1 MRRSVTGII
10 IKNPEGQNNTKNSA
24 LNSSSKPPKA
34 GGIYDNFAFQGII
47 FLEFFSS
54 DFTTQI
60 FIFRMCPNEA
70 TYTFRH
76 FILSLFPEYQM
87 QIKYFLP
94 VLAFISFFACLSA
107 NAKDTGRS
115 LIESDSLKKRI
126 EKRIYQIKPLE
137 GNAPV
142 IDGKTDDACWQ
153 NNNWQG
159 NFTQREPRD
168 GAPPSQETTFNIL
181 YDETNIYVAMRCYD
195 NEPNKIDRQTSRRDN
210 FAGDIAGVAFDSYFD
225 HRTAFEFDLTAAGAK
240 IDAMPLNGGTSWD
253 MDWDPVWT
261 GKTAL
266 EDSAWTLEMSI
277 PLSQVRFGQK
287 DVHTWGLHVWRY
299 INRLNEE
306 SDWQYIPMDSPGMVH
321 LYGELHGLKG
331 IKNSRRIELLPYTLG
346 NLHTFRKVEG
356 NPFAKGM
363 SNNFSF
369 GLDGKIGITSELTMD
384 FTINPD
390 FGQVEA
396 DPAVM
401 NLSAYEVFYSEKR
414 PFFIEGK
421 NILNFPVNDDLLF
434 YSRRI
439 GQQPHFTPQL
449 RSGEYMDMPDKTSI
463 LSAIKFSGK
472 TKDGWSIGI
481 LHSLTN
487 KEEASVSSPIGD
499 YKKTVEPLTN
509 YFAGRF
515 QKEYNDGA
523 TIFGGMMTAVHR
535 SLNSEDLKFLNRDAI
550 NGGFDIRHRWNEKTY
565 YFEAKGIFSHVAGD
579 RKAILLTQTSPVH
592 YFQRE
597 DKFRLDTTLTS
608 LSGHGGSFAVGK
620 EGGGNWRFMADFRW
634 RSDGLELNDLGY
646 LRQADLLRQSSMLG
660 YVVNKPVSFIRNYSA
675 YLNES
680 GDWDYSGKYLQSNL
694 ALRLNVQMLNNYG
707 INYRLTRNSEALDTR
722 LLRGGPAFRLP
733 SWWENAC
740 TIYSNRADKFVL
752 ELYTR
757 LRKSQ
762 DGVSKVYE
770 YSPYLLWRLSTAFNL
785 SASFSYVGNKD
796 AYQYV
801 NGTYPTGTKA
811 FMLGE
816 INQKTLSMVL
826 RLDYYITP
834 ELSIQYYANSFTSS
848 GSYSSFKAVQDDQ
861 RRVYSGGYKALP
873 NDLLIYDSEHK
884 VYFARNDKGI
894 TEYIIFKP
902 DFTSR
907 QFRSNLVLRWEYSA
921 GSSFYLV
928 WSQGRSSYM
937 RDNNFSFSDILQG
950 HSDIYP
956 DNIFLVKINH
966 WFSL

>member
-1 MRRSVTGII
+1 
-10 IKNPEGQNNTKNSA
+10 
-24 LNSSSKPPKA
+24 
-34 GGIYDNFAFQGII
+34 
-47 FLEFFSS
+47 
-54 DFTTQI
+54 
-60 FIFRMCPNEA
+60 
-70 TYTFRH
+70 
-76 FILSLFPEYQM
+76 M
-87 QIKYFLP
+87 QLKYFLL
-94 VLAFISFFACLSA
+94 VLALFSFFLCVSA
-107 NAKDTGRS
+107 QAKDSGKR
-115 LIESDSLKKRI
+115 LIETDSLKKNI
-126 EKRIYQIKPLE
+126 GKRIYQIKRLE
-137 GNAPV
+137 GSAPD
-142 IDGKTDDACWQ
+142 IDGKPDDACWQ

-168 GAPPSQETTFNIL
+168 GALPSQETTFNIL
-181 YDETNIYVAMRCYD
+181 YDQTNIYVAMRCYD
-195 NEPNKIDRQTSRRDN
+195 DEPHKIDRQTSRRDN

-266 EDSAWTLEMSI
+266 EDSAWTLEMRI
-277 PLSQVRFGQK
+277 PFNQLRFGQK

-331 IKNSRRIELLPYTLG
+331 IKNPRRIELLPYTLG
-346 NLHTFRKVEG
+346 NLHTYRIVDATESQKEL
-356 NPFAKGM
+356 
-363 SNNFSF
+363 SF
-369 GLDGKIGITSELTMD
+369 GLDGKIGITSDLTMD

-401 NLSAYEVFYSEKR
+401 NLSAYEVYYAEKR
-414 PFFIEGK
+414 PFFIEGR

-439 GQQPHFTPQL
+439 GQKPRFTPSL
-449 RSGEYMDMPDKTSI
+449 NRGEYMDMPDRTSI
-463 LSAIKFSGK
+463 LSAIKLSGK

-481 LHSLTN
+481 LHSITG
-487 KEEASVSSPIGD
+487 KEEAYITSPMGD
-499 YKKTVEPLTN
+499 YTKTVEPLTN

-515 QKEYNDGA
+515 QKEYNDGS
-523 TIFGGMMTAVHR
+523 TIFGGMLNGVHR
-535 SLNSEDLKFLNRDAI
+535 NLNSEDLKFLNRNAF
-550 NGGFDIRHRWNEKTY
+550 NGGFDFRHRWNEKTY
-565 YFEAKGIFSHVAGD
+565 YFEAKGIFSHIAGD
-579 RKAILLTQTSPVH
+579 RKALLLTQTSPVH
-592 YFQRE
+592 YFQRQ
-597 DKFRLDTTLTS
+597 DKFRLDSTLTS
-608 LSGHGGSFAVGK
+608 LSGHGGSIAAGK

-634 RSDGLELNDLGY
+634 RSAGLELNDLGY

-660 YVVNKPVSFIRNYSA
+660 YVVNKPVSIIRNYSA

-680 GDWDYSGKYLQSNL
+680 GDWDYCGNFLQSNI
-694 ALRLNVQMLNNYG
+694 ALRLNAQLLNNYG

-740 TIYSNRADKFVL
+740 TIYSNRAAKFVL
-752 ELYTR
+752 ELYGR
-757 LRKSQ
+757 LRKSN
-762 DGVSKVYE
+762 DGISKVYE

-785 SASFSYVGNKD
+785 STSFSYVGNKD
-796 AYQYV
+796 AFQYV
-801 NGTYPTGTKA
+801 YGAYMDGSKA

-848 GSYSSFKAVQDDQ
+848 GSYSSFKAINN
-861 RRVYSGGYKALP
+861 RAGYRPIPERSLKYYP
-873 NDLLIYDSEHK
+873 EIG
-884 VYFARNDKGI
+884 VYFATNDNGDA
-894 TEYIIFKP
+894 EYQIFKP

-921 GSSFYLV
+921 GSTFYLV
-928 WSQGRSSYM
+928 WSQGRSAYLGE
-937 RDNNFSFSDILQG
+937 DNFSLSDLMQG

-956 DNIFLVKINH
+956 DNIFLIKVNH
-966 WFSL
+966 WFSF